1 ITALQGAIICG
12 IGFAPRKL
20 PAEGVVLKAHPAIE
34 MALVIMA
41 FGITSMMVGLIIS
54 SLVKTSEK
62 TMPLL
67 VMFAIVQIVF
77 TGVLFQLFGK
87 PGVEQLSWLMPARW
101 AVAGAGTTADLNV
114 LLPWD
119 PTHQS
124 VDPLWKHT
132 AGTWTLDIGV
142 LLLISVLCAF
152 VVARLLRRH
161 EPEVMRK

>member
-1 ITALQGAIICG
+1 
-12 IGFAPRKL
+12 
-20 PAEGVVLKAHPAIE
+20 
-34 MALVIMA
+34 
-41 FGITSMMVGLIIS
+41 MMVGLIIS
-54 SLVKTSEK
+54 ALVKTAEK

-87 PGVEQLSWLMPARW
+87 PGVEQISWLMPARW
-101 AVAGAGTTADLNV
+101 AVAGTGATADLNV

-132 AGTWTLDIGV
+132 VGAWSLDLGV
-142 LLLISVLCAF
+142 LLALGVLCAF